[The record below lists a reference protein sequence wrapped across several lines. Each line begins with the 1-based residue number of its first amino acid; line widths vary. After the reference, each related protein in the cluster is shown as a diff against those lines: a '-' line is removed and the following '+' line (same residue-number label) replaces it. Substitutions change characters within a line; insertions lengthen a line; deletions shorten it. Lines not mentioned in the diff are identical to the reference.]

1 VFRIGRGVAPF
12 EPTPW
17 EYALPDGTF
26 GNRFDDPS
34 ARRNVPEWERF
45 RAVYCATQRAA
56 CFGETLARFRRSLA
70 LEAALLAIDD
80 DEPLLPEIERPYV
93 TADWRAK
100 RRMGKAYL
108 DPSLRFADFGNPETW
123 QRVRPVLA
131 PIATALGLG
140 DIDLSAVTGSYHILT
155 QEFARHVFDQE
166 DNDGRPLYAGIRYIS
181 RLHPDWECWAIY
193 DSRMVYQS
201 GPSETIYPD
210 DPDLIAIARLFG
222 LAIETFHGH
231 TVDP

>member
-1 VFRIGRGVAPF
+1 MVQF
-12 EPTPW
+12 
-17 EYALPDGTF
+17 
-26 GNRFDDPS
+26 
-34 ARRNVPEWERF
+34 
-45 RAVYCATQRAA
+45 Q
-56 CFGETLARFRRSLA
+56 
-70 LEAALLAIDD
+70 
-80 DEPLLPEIERPYV
+80 
-93 TADWRAK
+93 
-100 RRMGKAYL
+100 

-140 DIDLSAVTGSYHILT
+140 DIDLSAVTGSYRILT
-155 QEFARHVFDQE
+155 EEFARHVFDQK

-210 DPDLIAIARLFG
+210 DLDLIAIARLFG